1 MPIAATL
8 QTLLADTIR
17 EQPDF
22 IPGPEQL
29 SASRSDRLKAFAEAR
44 REDPVPKRPEK
55 TSRRQE
61 KPEQK
66 PRPRQIKKTQQR
78 PRPKPKPVVKRPAR
92 PKQTVSSLVKRSGLK
107 LTKAHRDALQAMA
120 DRGGLPRQARLV
132 GVHEKWGP
140 ILTGLHGSRFTVSPS
155 GRKIYRRY
163 KKLRKAWAEA

>member
-1 MPIAATL
+1 MPIAEAL
-8 QTLLADTIR
+8 QNLLADVLKQ
-17 EQPDF
+17 QPDLV
-22 IPGPEQL
+22 PGPEQL
-29 SASRSDRLKAFAEAR
+29 STSRSSRLKAFAEAP
-44 REDPVPKRPEK
+44 REEPAPKRLKK
-55 TSRRQE
+55 TSRSLKE
-61 KPEQK
+61 PEQK
-66 PRPRQIKKTQQR
+66 RAPRKNHRITAVKPTQ
-78 PRPKPKPVVKRPAR
+78 KPTKPLAR

-132 GVHEKWGP
+132 GIHERWGP